1 MTPLFKKLNYKN
13 QAEMLIVNPPNS
25 FFTEMELMKESALI
39 STDLSVNSRTGF
51 ILAFVTKLS
60 EVEKLSQQLVQQIE
74 PNGVLWFAYP
84 KQSSKKYQCDFNRD
98 NGWQVLK
105 SLGYEGVRMIAIDD
119 DWSALRF
126 RQTDLIKKTR

>member
-1 MTPLFKKLNYKN
+1 MTPLFKKLNFKN
-13 QAEMLIVNPPNS
+13 QSEILILNPPDS
-25 FFTEMELMKESALI
+25 FHSEMEQMKKSALVL
-39 STDLSVNSRTGF
+39 TDLSGTTKTGF

-60 EVEKLSQQLVQQIE
+60 EVETHSYQLVKKIE
-74 PNGVLWFAYP
+74 PDGVLWFAYP

-105 SLGYEGVRMIAIDD
+105 SLGYDGVRMVAIDD

-126 RQTDLIKKTR
+126 RQTDLIKKNR